1 MAEERKLTVDD
12 WISSQGSR
20 SNGLAVLIFLVLAGL
35 AVYMYFIVDSVITAA
50 IFGLLAVVI
59 GLAMRI
65 ARQWERVVVL
75 RLGRF
80 RRLAGPGIFWI
91 IPVVDEVPIWID
103 LRIRTTFFAAEKTLT
118 RDNVPV
124 NVDAVMF
131 WVVVDPIKAAL
142 EVEEYQKAVF
152 WAAQTT
158 LRDVIGKTELSEMLT
173 GREHLDEEL
182 KIMIDARTESWGVSV
197 HSVEIRDV
205 MIPIELQDAMS
216 REAQADR
223 ERRARV
229 ILATAEVEIADKFTE
244 AAKSYRRNPEAFSLR
259 AMNILYEGIK
269 QKTALV
275 IVPSNMVESL
285 NPGGILGYVSQMKKA
300 EEYAESKD
308 DESFGP
314 DSSVGGAID
323 PGQNESRA

>member
-1 MAEERKLTVDD
+1 MNRNNDDSSNRLNLAED
-12 WISSQGSR
+12 WMGVR
-20 SNGLAVLIFLVLAGL
+20 GPKSNGLAVLSFILLAGL
-35 AVYMYFIVDSVITAA
+35 AMYVFLLTGSGLGAA
-50 IFGLLAVVI
+50 FLGLLAIVFAWS
-59 GLAMRI
+59 LRI
-65 ARQWERVVVL
+65 AKQWERVVVL
-75 RLGRF
+75 RLGKF
-80 RRLAGPGIFWI
+80 RRLAGPGLFFI

-131 WVVVDPIKAAL
+131 WVVVEPIKAAL
-142 EVEEYQKAVF
+142 EVEEYKKAVF

-173 GREHLDEEL
+173 GRERLDEEL

-216 REAQADR
+216 REAQAER

-229 ILATAEVEIADKFTE
+229 ILATAEVEIADKFAE
-244 AAKSYRRNPEAFSLR
+244 AAKSYRKNPEAFSLR

-269 QKTALV
+269 EKTSLV
-275 IVPSNMVESL
+275 IVPSNMVDSL
-285 NPGGILGYVSQMKKA
+285 NPGGILGYVSQMQKMR
-300 EEYAESKD
+300 EDRED
-308 DESFGP
+308 DN
-314 DSSVGGAID
+314 DKL
-323 PGQNESRA
+323 

>member
-1 MAEERKLTVDD
+1 MDISNLDSKRLTVED
-12 WISSQGSR
+12 WMTARRPR
-20 SNGLAVLIFLVLAGL
+20 SNGLAILAFLVLAGL
-35 AVYMYFIVDSVITAA
+35 AGYVLLVVGSTWLAIVLGA
-50 IFGLLAVVI
+50 LAVIMGWSLRV
-59 GLAMRI
+59 AK
-65 ARQWERVVVL
+65 QWERVVVL
-75 RLGRF
+75 RLGKF
-80 RRLAGPGIFWI
+80 MRLAGPGVFFI
-91 IPVVDEVPIWID
+91 IPVIDEVPIWID

-131 WVVVDPIKAAL
+131 WVVNAPIKAAL

-158 LRDVIGKTELSEMLT
+158 LRDIIGKTELSAMLT
-173 GREHLDEEL
+173 GRVQLDEEL
-182 KIMIDARTESWGVSV
+182 KVMIDSRTESWGVSV

-216 REAQADR
+216 REAQAER

-229 ILATAEVEIADKFTE
+229 ILATAEVEIADKFSE
-244 AAKSYRRNPEAFSLR
+244 AAKSYRKNPEAFSLR

-275 IVPSNMVESL
+275 IVPSNMVDSL
-285 NPGGILGYVSQMKKA
+285 NPGGILGYVQHMKRA
-300 EEYAESKD
+300 DEWAESRDEESSSD
-308 DESFGP
+308 DKKTGDTLGF
-314 DSSVGGAID
+314 
-323 PGQNESRA
+323 

>member
-1 MAEERKLTVDD
+1 MDEERRLTAVDD
-12 WISSQGSR
+12 WFSSRGSR
-20 SNGLAVLIFLVLAGL
+20 TNSLAVFIFILLAGV
-35 AVYMYFIVDSVITAA
+35 ATFMYFIVHSLALTVL
-50 IFGLLAVVI
+50 FGILAVFI
-59 GLAMRI
+59 GLSMRI
-65 ARQWERVVVL
+65 ARQWDRVVVL
-75 RLGRF
+75 RLGKF
-80 RRLAGPGIFWI
+80 MRLAGPGIFWI
-91 IPVVDEVPIWID
+91 IPVIDEVPIWID

-152 WAAQTT
+152 WATQTT
-158 LRDVIGKTELSEMLT
+158 LRDVIGKTELSDMLT
-173 GREHLDEEL
+173 GRERLDEEL
-182 KIMIDARTESWGVSV
+182 KLMIDARTESWGVSV

-244 AAKSYRRNPEAFSLR
+244 AAKSYRKNPEAFSLR

-300 EEYAESKD
+300 DEYAESKD
-308 DESFGP
+308 DETP
-314 DSSVGGAID
+314 A
-323 PGQNESRA
+323 P

>member
-1 MAEERKLTVDD
+1 MNLEWSDKCVDKNNNDDRLTVRED
-12 WISSQGSR
+12 WMNVSGPR
-20 SNGLAVLIFLVLAGL
+20 SNGLAILTFIILAGL
-35 AVYMYFIVDSVITAA
+35 AAYFYLVVGSVLFAA
-50 IFGLLAVVI
+50 ILGVLAIVI
-59 GLAMRI
+59 GWSMRI
-65 ARQWERVVVL
+65 AKQWERVVVL
-75 RLGRF
+75 RLGKF
-80 RRLAGPGIFWI
+80 MKLAGPGMFFI
-91 IPVVDEVPIWID
+91 IPLIDEVPIWID

-131 WVVVDPIKAAL
+131 WVVVEPIKAAL

-173 GREHLDEEL
+173 GRERLDEEL

-216 REAQADR
+216 REAQAER

-229 ILATAEVEIADKFTE
+229 ILATAEVEIADKFSE
-244 AAKSYRRNPEAFSLR
+244 AAKSYQKNPEAFSLR

-269 QKTALV
+269 EKTALV
-275 IVPSNMVESL
+275 IVPSNMVDSL
-285 NPGGILGYVSQMKKA
+285 NPGGILGYVNQMKR
-300 EEYAESKD
+300 
-308 DESFGP
+308 DEKNIE
-314 DSSVGGAID
+314 DNID
-323 PGQNESRA
+323 

>member
-1 MAEERKLTVDD
+1 MGVRGPK
-12 WISSQGSR
+12 
-20 SNGLAVLIFLVLAGL
+20 SNGLAVLSFILLVGL
-35 AVYMYFIVDSVITAA
+35 AMYGFLLTGSKLGAA
-50 IFGLLAVVI
+50 FLGLLAIVFAWS
-59 GLAMRI
+59 LRI
-65 ARQWERVVVL
+65 AKQWERVVVL
-75 RLGRF
+75 RLGKF
-80 RRLAGPGIFWI
+80 RSLAGPGLFFI

-131 WVVVDPIKAAL
+131 WVVNAPIKAAL

-158 LRDVIGKTELSEMLT
+158 LRDIIGKTELSAMLT
-173 GREHLDEEL
+173 GRVQLDEEL
-182 KIMIDARTESWGVSV
+182 KVMIDSRTESWGVSV

-216 REAQADR
+216 REAQAER

-229 ILATAEVEIADKFTE
+229 ILATAEVEIADKFAE
-244 AAKSYRRNPEAFSLR
+244 AAKSYRKNPEAFSLR

-269 QKTALV
+269 EKTSLV
-275 IVPSNMVESL
+275 IVPSNMVDSL
-285 NPGGILGYVSQMKKA
+285 NPGGILGYVSQMQKMR
-300 EEYAESKD
+300 EGRED
-308 DESFGP
+308 DN
-314 DSSVGGAID
+314 DKL
-323 PGQNESRA
+323 

>member
-1 MAEERKLTVDD
+1 MDKGDNYRLTVED
-12 WISSQGSR
+12 WMTSRGPR
-20 SNGLAVLIFLVLAGL
+20 SNGLAILVFILLAAVAGYVFFITESYPLAGFLGIL
-35 AVYMYFIVDSVITAA
+35 AL
-50 IFGLLAVVI
+50 LLAWSLRV
-59 GLAMRI
+59 

-75 RLGRF
+75 RLGKF
-80 RRLAGPGIFWI
+80 KRLAGPGIFFI
-91 IPVVDEVPIWID
+91 IPVIDEVPIWID

-131 WVVVDPIKAAL
+131 WVVVEPIKAAL
-142 EVEEYQKAVF
+142 EVEEYQKAIF

-173 GREHLDEEL
+173 GRERLDEEL
-182 KIMIDARTESWGVSV
+182 KLMIDARTESWGVSV

-205 MIPIELQDAMS
+205 MIPLELQDAMS

-229 ILATAEVEIADKFTE
+229 ILATAEVEIADKFSE
-244 AAKSYRRNPEAFSLR
+244 AAKSYRKNPEAFSLR

-300 EEYAESKD
+300 DQYADSKE
-308 DESFGP
+308 DEGP
-314 DSSVGGAID
+314 QLDLGDNVTD
-323 PGQNESRA
+323 M

>member
-1 MAEERKLTVDD
+1 MDRTADNYRLTMDD
-12 WISSQGSR
+12 WMTARGPR
-20 SNGLAVLIFLVLAGL
+20 SNGLAILVFLLLASAAGYVFFTTASVWLTILLAIL
-35 AVYMYFIVDSVITAA
+35 AVLVSWS
-50 IFGLLAVVI
+50 L
-59 GLAMRI
+59 RI

-75 RLGRF
+75 RLGKF
-80 RRLAGPGIFWI
+80 RKLAGPGIFFIVPI
-91 IPVVDEVPIWID
+91 IDEVPVWID

-131 WVVVDPIKAAL
+131 WVVVEPIKAAL
-142 EVEEYQKAVF
+142 EVEEYQKAIF

-158 LRDVIGKTELSEMLT
+158 LRDVIGKTELSDMLT
-173 GREHLDEEL
+173 GRERLDEEL
-182 KIMIDARTESWGVSV
+182 KLMIDKRTESWGVSV
-197 HSVEIRDV
+197 NSVEIRDV

-229 ILATAEVEIADKFTE
+229 ILAAAEVDIADKFTE
-244 AAKSYRRNPEAFSLR
+244 AAKGYRKNPEAFSLR

-300 EEYAESKD
+300 DEYAESKD
-308 DESFGP
+308 EPTLITD
-314 DSSVGGAID
+314 ID
-323 PGQNESRA
+323 QNSI

>member
-1 MAEERKLTVDD
+1 MDKGNSDDKRSTVMED
-12 WISSQGSR
+12 WMTARGPR
-20 SNGLAVLIFLVLAGL
+20 SNGLAILSFILLAGL
-35 AVYMYFIVDSVITAA
+35 AVYAYLYFGSAWLAGILGFLAIIVAWS
-50 IFGLLAVVI
+50 
-59 GLAMRI
+59 MRV
-65 ARQWERVVVL
+65 AKQWERVVVL
-75 RLGRF
+75 RLGKF
-80 RRLAGPGIFWI
+80 MRLAGPGIFFI
-91 IPVVDEVPIWID
+91 IPVIDEVPIWID

-131 WVVVDPIKAAL
+131 WVVVEPIKAAL

-158 LRDVIGKTELSEMLT
+158 LRDVIGKTELSAMLT
-173 GREHLDEEL
+173 GREKLDEEL
-182 KIMIDARTESWGVSV
+182 KIMIDKRTESWGVSV

-216 REAQADR
+216 REAQAER

-229 ILATAEVEIADKFTE
+229 ILATAEVEIADKFSE
-244 AAKSYRRNPEAFSLR
+244 AAKSYQKNPEAFSLR

-269 QKTALV
+269 EKTALV

-285 NPGGILGYVSQMKKA
+285 NPGGILGYVDHMRRI
-300 EEYAESKD
+300 EERREENK
-308 DESFGP
+308 EI
-314 DSSVGGAID
+314 SSD
-323 PGQNESRA
+323 QNPQ

>member
-1 MAEERKLTVDD
+1 MDKNDEGINRINLVEDWMHARGPRSNALATLVFTLLAALAAYVY
-12 WISSQGSR
+12 WISGSILFAACL
-20 SNGLAVLIFLVLAGL
+20 GLIAIILAWSL
-35 AVYMYFIVDSVITAA
+35 
-50 IFGLLAVVI
+50 
-59 GLAMRI
+59 RI
-65 ARQWERVVVL
+65 AKQWERVVVL
-75 RLGRF
+75 RLGKF
-80 RRLAGPGIFWI
+80 HSLAGPGIFFI
-91 IPVVDEVPIWID
+91 IPIIDEVPIWID
-103 LRIRTTFFAAEKTLT
+103 LRIRTTYFAAEKTLT

-131 WVVVDPIKAAL
+131 WVVTEPIKAAL

-182 KIMIDARTESWGVSV
+182 KVMIDARTESWGVSV

-216 REAQADR
+216 REAQAER

-229 ILATAEVEIADKFTE
+229 ILATAEVEIADKFSE
-244 AAKSYRRNPEAFSLR
+244 AAKSYQKNPEAFSLR

-269 QKTALV
+269 EKTALV
-275 IVPSNMVESL
+275 IVPSNMVDSL
-285 NPGGILGYVSQMKKA
+285 NPGGVLGYYNQMKKTMENK
-300 EEYAESKD
+300 EE
-308 DESFGP
+308 
-314 DSSVGGAID
+314 SS
-323 PGQNESRA
+323 S

>member
-1 MAEERKLTVDD
+1 MAEGEAGTRKLTAED
-12 WISSQGSR
+12 WMTVRGPR
-20 SNGLAVLIFLVLAGL
+20 SNGLAILLFVVLAGL
-35 AVYMYFIVDSVITAA
+35 ATYAFAELGSTWMTVVLGV
-50 IFGLLAVVI
+50 LAVV
-59 GLAMRI
+59 GGWSLRVAK
-65 ARQWERVVVL
+65 QWERVVVL
-75 RLGRF
+75 RLGKF
-80 RRLAGPGIFWI
+80 MRLAGPGVFFIV
-91 IPVVDEVPIWID
+91 PVVDEVPIWID

-131 WVVVDPIKAAL
+131 WVVNEPIKAAL

-158 LRDVIGKTELSEMLT
+158 LRDVIGKTELSAMLT
-173 GREHLDEEL
+173 GRVELDEEL
-182 KIMIDARTESWGVSV
+182 KVMIDHRTESWGVSV

-205 MIPIELQDAMS
+205 MIPLELQDAMS

-229 ILATAEVEIADKFTE
+229 ILAAAEVEIADKFSE
-244 AAKSYRRNPEAFSLR
+244 AAKSYRKNPEAFSLR

-275 IVPSNMVESL
+275 IVPSNMVDSL
-285 NPGGILGYVSQMKKA
+285 NPGGILGYVQQMKRADEWA
-300 EEYAESKD
+300 ENKD
-308 DESFGP
+308 EAPAAPTNREEGP
-314 DSSVGGAID
+314 L
-323 PGQNESRA
+323 

>member
-1 MAEERKLTVDD
+1 MDKGNSDDKRSTVMED
-12 WISSQGSR
+12 WMTARGPR
-20 SNGLAVLIFLVLAGL
+20 SNGLAILSFILLAGL
-35 AVYMYFIVDSVITAA
+35 AVYAYLYFSSTW
-50 IFGLLAVVI
+50 LAVI
-59 GLAMRI
+59 LGFLAIIVAWSMRV
-65 ARQWERVVVL
+65 AKQWERVVVL
-75 RLGRF
+75 RLGKF
-80 RRLAGPGIFWI
+80 MRLAGPGIFFI
-91 IPVVDEVPIWID
+91 IPVIDEVPIWID

-131 WVVVDPIKAAL
+131 WVVVEPIKAAL

-158 LRDVIGKTELSEMLT
+158 LRDVIGKTELSAMLT
-173 GREHLDEEL
+173 GREKLDEEL
-182 KIMIDARTESWGVSV
+182 KIMIDKRTESWGVSV

-216 REAQADR
+216 REAQAER

-229 ILATAEVEIADKFTE
+229 ILATAEVEIADKFSE
-244 AAKSYRRNPEAFSLR
+244 AAKSYQKNPEAFSLR

-269 QKTALV
+269 EKTALV

-285 NPGGILGYVSQMKKA
+285 NPGGILGYVDHMRRIQDRR
-300 EEYAESKD
+300 EENKEISSESN
-308 DESFGP
+308 P
-314 DSSVGGAID
+314 
-323 PGQNESRA
+323 Q

>member
-1 MAEERKLTVDD
+1 MDKGNSDDKRSTVMED
-12 WISSQGSR
+12 WMTARGPR
-20 SNGLAVLIFLVLAGL
+20 SNGLAILSFILLAGL
-35 AVYMYFIVDSVITAA
+35 AVYAYLYFGSAWLAGILGFLAIIVAWS
-50 IFGLLAVVI
+50 
-59 GLAMRI
+59 MRV
-65 ARQWERVVVL
+65 AKQWERVVVL
-75 RLGRF
+75 RLGKF
-80 RRLAGPGIFWI
+80 MRLAGPGIFFI
-91 IPVVDEVPIWID
+91 IPVIDEVPIWID

-131 WVVVDPIKAAL
+131 WVVVEPIKAAL

-158 LRDVIGKTELSEMLT
+158 LRDVIGKTELSAMLT
-173 GREHLDEEL
+173 GREKLDEEL
-182 KIMIDARTESWGVSV
+182 KIMIDKRTESWGVSV

-216 REAQADR
+216 REAQAER

-229 ILATAEVEIADKFTE
+229 ILATAEVEIADKFSE
-244 AAKSYRRNPEAFSLR
+244 AAKSYQKNPEAFSLR

-269 QKTALV
+269 EKTALV

-285 NPGGILGYVSQMKKA
+285 NPGGILGYVDHMRRIQEHR
-300 EEYAESKD
+300 EENKEINSD
-308 DESFGP
+308 
-314 DSSVGGAID
+314 
-323 PGQNESRA
+323 QNAQ

>member
-1 MAEERKLTVDD
+1 MDMSSSDTKKPTAEDWLTAR
-12 WISSQGSR
+12 GPR
-20 SNGLAVLIFLVLAGL
+20 SNGLAILLFTLVAGMAGYIFWRGGSNWLV
-35 AVYMYFIVDSVITAA
+35 AA
-50 IFGLLAVVI
+50 LGLLAII
-59 GLAMRI
+59 GGWSLRVAK
-65 ARQWERVVVL
+65 QWERVVVL
-75 RLGRF
+75 RLGKF
-80 RRLAGPGIFWI
+80 QRLAGPGIFFI

-103 LRIRTTFFAAEKTLT
+103 LRVRTTFFAAEKTLT

-131 WVVVDPIKAAL
+131 WVVNEPIKAAL
-142 EVEEYQKAVF
+142 EVEEYQKAIF

-158 LRDVIGKTELSEMLT
+158 LRDVIGKTELSAMLT
-173 GREHLDEEL
+173 GREQLDEEL
-182 KIMIDARTESWGVSV
+182 KQMIDKRTESWGVSV
-197 HSVEIRDV
+197 TSVEIRDV

-229 ILATAEVEIADKFTE
+229 ILAAAEVDIADKFSE
-244 AAKSYRRNPEAFSLR
+244 AAKSYRKNPEAFSLR

-275 IVPSNMVESL
+275 IVPSNMVDSL

-300 EEYAESKD
+300 DEWAESKD
-308 DESFGP
+308 DTEAASP
-314 DSSVGGAID
+314 
-323 PGQNESRA
+323 E

>member
-1 MAEERKLTVDD
+1 MDEERRLTAVDE
-12 WISSQGSR
+12 WFSSRSSR
-20 SNGLAVLIFLVLAGL
+20 SNNLAVLIFILLAGL
-35 AVYMYFIVDSVITAA
+35 AAYMYFAVHSTALTVLFGILA
-50 IFGLLAVVI
+50 IVI
-59 GLAMRI
+59 GLSMRI
-65 ARQWERVVVL
+65 ARQWDRVVVL
-75 RLGRF
+75 RLGKF
-80 RRLAGPGIFWI
+80 MRLAGPGIFWI
-91 IPVVDEVPIWID
+91 IPIIDEVPIWID

-131 WVVVDPIKAAL
+131 WVVVEPIKAAL

-158 LRDVIGKTELSEMLT
+158 LRDVIGKTELSDMLT
-173 GREHLDEEL
+173 GRERLDEEL
-182 KIMIDARTESWGVSV
+182 KLMIDARTESWGVSV

-244 AAKSYRRNPEAFSLR
+244 AAKSYRKNPEAFSLR

-300 EEYAESKD
+300 DEYAESKD
-308 DESFGP
+308 EEIPAPRSTE
-314 DSSVGGAID
+314 I
-323 PGQNESRA
+323 

>member
-1 MAEERKLTVDD
+1 MEKDDNYRLTVED
-12 WISSQGSR
+12 WMTSRGPR
-20 SNGLAVLIFLVLAGL
+20 SNGLAILVFILLAALAGYVFMVTESYFL
-35 AVYMYFIVDSVITAA
+35 AGII
-50 IFGLLAVVI
+50 GLLALL
-59 GLAMRI
+59 LAWSLRV

-75 RLGRF
+75 RLGKF
-80 RRLAGPGIFWI
+80 KRLAGPGIFFI
-91 IPVVDEVPIWID
+91 IPVIDEVPIWID

-131 WVVVDPIKAAL
+131 WVVIEPIKAAL
-142 EVEEYQKAVF
+142 EVEEYQKAIF

-173 GREHLDEEL
+173 GRERLDEEL
-182 KIMIDARTESWGVSV
+182 KLMIDARTESWGVSV

-205 MIPIELQDAMS
+205 MIPLELQDAMS

-229 ILATAEVEIADKFTE
+229 ILATAEVEIADKFSE
-244 AAKSYRRNPEAFSLR
+244 AAKSYRKNPEAFSLR

-300 EEYAESKD
+300 DEYAESKD
-308 DESFGP
+308 D
-314 DSSVGGAID
+314 DTSSLDMGDGIT
-323 PGQNESRA
+323 GM

>member
-1 MAEERKLTVDD
+1 VDKNNNDDRLTVRED
-12 WISSQGSR
+12 WMNVSGPR
-20 SNGLAVLIFLVLAGL
+20 SNGLAILTFIILAGL
-35 AVYMYFIVDSVITAA
+35 AAYFYLVVGSVLFAA
-50 IFGLLAVVI
+50 ILGVLAIVI
-59 GLAMRI
+59 GWSMRI
-65 ARQWERVVVL
+65 AKQWERVVVL
-75 RLGRF
+75 RLGKF
-80 RRLAGPGIFWI
+80 MKLAGPGMFFI
-91 IPVVDEVPIWID
+91 IPLIDEVPIWID

-131 WVVVDPIKAAL
+131 WVVVEPIKAAL

-173 GREHLDEEL
+173 GRERLDEEL

-216 REAQADR
+216 REAQAER

-229 ILATAEVEIADKFTE
+229 ILATAEVEIADKFSE
-244 AAKSYRRNPEAFSLR
+244 AAKSYQKNPEAFSLR

-269 QKTALV
+269 EKTALV
-275 IVPSNMVESL
+275 IVPSNMVDSL
-285 NPGGILGYVSQMKKA
+285 NPGGILGYVNQMKR
-300 EEYAESKD
+300 
-308 DESFGP
+308 DEKNIE
-314 DSSVGGAID
+314 DNID
-323 PGQNESRA
+323 

>member
-1 MAEERKLTVDD
+1 MDKDNGEERRLTVVED
-12 WISSQGSR
+12 WMTARGTR
-20 SNGLAVLIFLVLAGL
+20 SNGLAVLSFLVLAGL
-35 AVYMYFIVDSVITAA
+35 AVYVFFIYNSSLWASILGFLA
-50 IFGLLAVVI
+50 ILVGWS
-59 GLAMRI
+59 MRI

-75 RLGRF
+75 RLGKF
-80 RRLAGPGIFWI
+80 MRLAGPGIFFI
-91 IPVVDEVPIWID
+91 IPVIDEVPIWID

-158 LRDVIGKTELSEMLT
+158 LRDVIGKTELSSMLA
-173 GREHLDEEL
+173 GREKLDEEL
-182 KIMIDARTESWGVSV
+182 KIMIDKRTEPWGVSV

-216 REAQADR
+216 REAQAER

-229 ILATAEVEIADKFTE
+229 ILATAEVEIADKFSE
-244 AAKSYRRNPEAFSLR
+244 AARSYQKNPEAFSLR

-269 QKTALV
+269 EKTSLV

-285 NPGGILGYVSQMKKA
+285 NPGGILGYVDHMNKQLQQDQDNSMINSP
-300 EEYAESKD
+300 EN
-308 DESFGP
+308 
-314 DSSVGGAID
+314 
-323 PGQNESRA
+323 GQ

>member
-1 MAEERKLTVDD
+1 VDKGNSDDKRSTVMED
-12 WISSQGSR
+12 WMTARGPR
-20 SNGLAVLIFLVLAGL
+20 SNGLAILSFILLAGL
-35 AVYMYFIVDSVITAA
+35 AVYAYLYFGSAWLAGILGFLAIIVAWS
-50 IFGLLAVVI
+50 
-59 GLAMRI
+59 MRV
-65 ARQWERVVVL
+65 AKQWERVVVL
-75 RLGRF
+75 RLGKF
-80 RRLAGPGIFWI
+80 MRLAGPGIFFI
-91 IPVVDEVPIWID
+91 IPVIDEVPIWID

-131 WVVVDPIKAAL
+131 WVVVEPIKAAL

-158 LRDVIGKTELSEMLT
+158 LRDVIGKTELSAMLT
-173 GREHLDEEL
+173 GREKLDEEL
-182 KIMIDARTESWGVSV
+182 KIMIDKRTESWGVSV

-216 REAQADR
+216 REAQAER

-229 ILATAEVEIADKFTE
+229 ILATAEVEIADKFSE
-244 AAKSYRRNPEAFSLR
+244 AAKSYQKNPEAFSLR

-269 QKTALV
+269 EKTALV

-285 NPGGILGYVSQMKKA
+285 NPGGILGYVDHMRRIQDRR
-300 EEYAESKD
+300 EEDKEI
-308 DESFGP
+308 
-314 DSSVGGAID
+314 SSD
-323 PGQNESRA
+323 QHPQ